1 MSGNDESRGVRSRLR
16 ELGSYLLE
24 LSEED
29 TSFSAGA
36 TDGWIFSSV
45 ERKDVDDLPRLLWLA
60 LHEYEERTRRRSF
73 FSAEIFG
80 EPAWDILLDLFVA
93 KVRGLRIS
101 VTSACIASQVPP
113 TTALRW
119 LTVLEDHGLIAREPD
134 LLDGRRAWVQLTECG
149 FKAMSG
155 LLRDRRKRVSQ
166 FDFQATIRDS

>member
-1 MSGNDESRGVRSRLR
+1 MSGGGGSRGIRGRLR
-16 ELGSYLLE
+16 ELGSYLLALSE
-24 LSEED
+24 DDASLSEE
-29 TSFSAGA
+29 AA
-36 TDGWIFSSV
+36 DGWLLSS
-45 ERKDVDDLPRLLWLA
+45 EAKKNIDDSPKLLAIA
-60 LHEYEERTRRRSF
+60 LREYEDRMRRKSF
-73 FSAEIFG
+73 LNAEIFG

>member
-73 FSAEIFG
+73 LENTGNKRGHGSAG
-80 EPAWDILLDLFVA
+80 ST
-93 KVRGLRIS
+93 GLKMGQS
-101 VTSACIASQVPP
+101 C
-113 TTALRW
+113 
-119 LTVLEDHGLIAREPD
+119 
-134 LLDGRRAWVQLTECG
+134 
-149 FKAMSG
+149 
-155 LLRDRRKRVSQ
+155 
-166 FDFQATIRDS
+166 